1 MQEAMRKIAWLEGKW
16 QGSGTVRMPEGTH
29 EFIQQE
35 NVSFKANGSVLL
47 IEGLGLTKAGGAT
60 VHQALALISFDETTG
75 QYQMRAVKGDGVIVD
90 ADTEV
95 SEGIFKWR
103 MPVANGAKVEYT
115 LKHEGSN
122 WVETGS
128 YSPDGKQWFPFFS
141 MNLSKQEW

>member
-1 MQEAMRKIAWLEGKW
+1 
-16 QGSGTVRMPEGTH
+16 
-29 EFIQQE
+29 
-35 NVSFKANGSVLL
+35 
-47 IEGLGLTKAGGAT
+47 
-60 VHQALALISFDETTG
+60 
-75 QYQMRAVKGDGVIVD
+75 MRAVKGDGVIVD